1 MTDSPVKV
9 PYESRM
15 TKNYYEDGGDT
26 LVIGGK
32 LKVLPGAEV
41 EGLGGGDVAPATTT
55 TAGIV
60 KMAANQ
66 ADSTSTNLLGL
77 ATDFNHLL
85 AKLKEA
91 GIMAP
96 D

>member
-1 MTDSPVKV
+1 MIDSPVKV
-9 PYESRM
+9 PSDNRV

-26 LVIGGK
+26 LVIGGR

-41 EGLGGGDVAPATTT
+41 EGLGGEVAPATTT

-60 KMAANQ
+60 RMAANQ
-66 ADSTSTNLLGL
+66 HESAGSNLLGL
-77 ATDFNHLL
+77 ETDFNNLL
-85 AKLKEA
+85 SKLKAA